1 MPSSC
6 ILGAQLCQWPCWT
19 AEIELTGCC
28 LCAGDTYGRRL
39 TLLISVLLITL
50 PTLLI
55 GCLPT
60 YAQIGLAAPILMAFL
75 RFVQGIAVGGEVRL
89 GACTGCKSACRF
101 RL

>member
-1 MPSSC
+1 MC
-6 ILGAQLCQWPCWT
+6 T
-19 AEIELTGCC
+19 
-28 LCAGDTYGRRL
+28 GDTRGRRL

-60 YAQIGLAAPILMAFL
+60 YAHIGLAAPILMAIL

-89 GACTGCKSACRF
+89 GLVCTGCIAQPFMK
-101 RL
+101 